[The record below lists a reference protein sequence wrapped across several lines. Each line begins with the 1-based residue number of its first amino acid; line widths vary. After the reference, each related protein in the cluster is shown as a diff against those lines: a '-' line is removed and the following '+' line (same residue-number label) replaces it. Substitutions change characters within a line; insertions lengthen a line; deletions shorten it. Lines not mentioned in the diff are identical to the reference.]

1 MNGFLI
7 LTEEERPLEA
17 VMSFSFA
24 IHKGPVAFYTCHKT
38 LSDYQ
43 LVVTFYNTFFLTSA
57 DTWGPEIVKIV
68 WNVFFNLVDLMYEL
82 EFLELAN
89 EEREWTTI
97 GEYLAK
103 ISSDIFFK
111 SPITTSWNYKN
122 SDALNEEWVEPLS
135 IKDGGIKTINF
146 VLEKLGMDP
155 IMQNKDANDQ
165 AEEDSNAL
173 DGEGSDPFVMSVR
186 STEVN
191 DSNRVQA
198 INALTKCVKKY
209 PDIPSKSQLQ

>member
-1 MNGFLI
+1 M
-7 LTEEERPLEA
+7 EA

-38 LSDYQ
+38 LNDYQ

-103 ISSDIFFK
+103 ISSDVFFK

-173 DGEGSDPFVMSVR
+173 DGEGSDPFVMSAR
-186 STEVN
+186 STEIN

-198 INALTKCVKKY
+198 INALTKCV
-209 PDIPSKSQLQ
+209 